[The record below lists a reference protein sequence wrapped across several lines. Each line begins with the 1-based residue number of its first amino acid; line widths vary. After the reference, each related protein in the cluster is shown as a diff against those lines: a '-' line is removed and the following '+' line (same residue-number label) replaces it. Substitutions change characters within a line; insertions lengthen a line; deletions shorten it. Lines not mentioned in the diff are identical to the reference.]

1 MPNADAGTATGLDP
15 DASTS
20 IAALLAASEPTGPRD
35 LGDLI
40 LRLDAA
46 GRLRGVA
53 APGPSAIRGVAFDSR
68 SVGPSSIFVAV
79 PGGHL
84 DGHDFV
90 VAAVSRG
97 AIAAVVERAVPGVG
111 VPQIVVDDAR
121 RALAVVAAWWYRDP
135 SLELGVVGI
144 TGTDGKTTTAFLC
157 LAVLEEAGVSTGLIS
172 TAGLKVG
179 AIRSANAEHVTTPE
193 SPRLQQTLRA
203 MVGAGNRAAI
213 VETTSHGLALS
224 RVAEIAYDIA
234 IFTNLTHEHLE
245 LHGTFDAYREAKLSL
260 FRGLGATGDGERLAR
275 PWPRTAIVNVD
286 DPAAPLFI
294 AAAREAGAAVLT
306 YGESAGADVRAVAVG
321 DGAQSLQVDIATP
334 RWSSRVDLQLA
345 GRFNALNATAAVALG
360 EALGLDPEAICR
372 GLSRLAGVPGRM
384 ERINCGQ
391 PFGVLID
398 YAHSPASL
406 EKVLDILA
414 PIASVDGG
422 GLVGVFGSAGERD
435 VQKRPMMGRVAAER
449 CRLVVLTD
457 EDPRGEDGDAIIDQI
472 AAGAESAGKVRGS
485 DLLCIRDRRAAIAAA
500 FAQAGRGD
508 IVLLAGKGHEQSIIM
523 EDGPR
528 PWDEHA
534 EAMRALADIGYCV
547 E

>member
-1 MPNADAGTATGLDP
+1 
-15 DASTS
+15 
-20 IAALLAASEPTGPRD
+20 
-35 LGDLI
+35 
-40 LRLDAA
+40 
-46 GRLRGVA
+46 
-53 APGPSAIRGVAFDSR
+53 
-68 SVGPSSIFVAV
+68 
-79 PGGHL
+79 
-84 DGHDFV
+84 
-90 VAAVSRG
+90 
-97 AIAAVVERAVPGVG
+97 
-111 VPQIVVDDAR
+111 
-121 RALAVVAAWWYRDP
+121 
-135 SLELGVVGI
+135 
-144 TGTDGKTTTAFLC
+144 
-157 LAVLEEAGVSTGLIS
+157 
-172 TAGLKVG
+172 
-179 AIRSANAEHVTTPE
+179 
-193 SPRLQQTLRA
+193 
-203 MVGAGNRAAI
+203 
-213 VETTSHGLALS
+213 
-224 RVAEIAYDIA
+224 
-234 IFTNLTHEHLE
+234 
-245 LHGTFDAYREAKLSL
+245 
-260 FRGLGATGDGERLAR
+260 
-275 PWPRTAIVNVD
+275 
-286 DPAAPLFI
+286 
-294 AAAREAGAAVLT
+294 
-306 YGESAGADVRAVAVG
+306 
-321 DGAQSLQVDIATP
+321 
-334 RWSSRVDLQLA
+334 
-345 GRFNALNATAAVALG
+345 
-360 EALGLDPEAICR
+360 
-372 GLSRLAGVPGRM
+372 M